1 MGKTRHIQKRMSQ
14 RSITERAFALVKS
27 FGVRDGDKL
36 VLNRK
41 ACDAADHELE
51 MLQHTL
57 RKARARGGLVL
68 VESGDVL
75 ITTYALD
82 SYSRT
87 AANDDHYDAE

>member
-14 RSITERAFALVKS
+14 RSITERALALVRS
-27 FGVRDGDKL
+27 FGVRDGDRL
-36 VLNRK
+36 VLNRQ
-41 ACDAADHELE
+41 ACDAVNHELE
-51 MLQHTL
+51 ILQQTI
-57 RKARARGGLVL
+57 RKARARGGFVL